1 MLPLLLKTHIW
12 ESNIWNG
19 LEWCLQKRQPAPT
32 PCRLSAF
39 VFLLQEQRTGVGMP
53 AAGWGLGKAEAQGRE
68 WWVCNVCGCHW
79 SEGPA
84 GGTGSLQWAASLRL
98 RRGNRGRVENN
109 RTRQWHWDNLWSYLG
124 IFNWPVSF
132 SHLMHFHK
140 DFSLPLVLSS
150 RSSLDFPTD
159 SLSGFLCFVS
169 PPFPLQGSAE
179 LPGFVISKQK
189 DRFSKGAV
197 WESLVL
203 FSREK
208 FGKGGVTVSD
218 LNICVCHLS
227 KLFLHCSKA
236 LNINLHPNHM

>member
-169 PPFPLQGSAE
+169 PLSHCKAALSCLALWYLSRKTDSAKE
-179 LPGFVISKQK
+179 L
-189 DRFSKGAV
+189 
-197 WESLVL
+197 
-203 FSREK
+203 
-208 FGKGGVTVSD
+208 FGKASCYSQERNLVREGWLSVT
-218 LNICVCHLS
+218 
-227 KLFLHCSKA
+227 
-236 LNINLHPNHM
+236 